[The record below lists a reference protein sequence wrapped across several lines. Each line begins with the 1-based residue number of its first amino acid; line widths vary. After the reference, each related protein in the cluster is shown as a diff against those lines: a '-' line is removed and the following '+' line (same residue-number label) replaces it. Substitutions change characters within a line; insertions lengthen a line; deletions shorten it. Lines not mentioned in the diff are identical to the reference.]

1 MTPKTCYQF
10 FCLQLIQNVTMAVGP
25 IVQYHQNSKYYSAC
39 PPRPNKQVD
48 SNLPHITIQMPVY
61 KEGLEAVLCA
71 RLLSNHTLPHLKL
84 FHLFVFSAPSIA
96 SLKKAMQTYARQG
109 GTSNIFINDD
119 GLRVILPTPW
129 SSGIPP
135 QLHSIQALLDRERDA
150 RLAFYDANG
159 IGWIARPAD
168 GEPSAN
174 GDGTT
179 FVRAGR
185 FKKASNM
192 NYALALSRK
201 AERHLSEMIAT
212 GETANG
218 MSARVSLS
226 GEGSGS
232 SEDEHAFP
240 VSLEERA
247 LMRAV
252 EETWEE
258 SGKRWRPW
266 AKNGKACRVGEIV
279 LLVDSDTV
287 VPEVR

>member
-1 MTPKTCYQF
+1 
-10 FCLQLIQNVTMAVGP
+10 
-25 IVQYHQNSKYYSAC
+25 
-39 PPRPNKQVD
+39 
-48 SNLPHITIQMPVY
+48 
-61 KEGLEAVLCA
+61 
-71 RLLSNHTLPHLKL
+71 
-84 FHLFVFSAPSIA
+84 
-96 SLKKAMQTYARQG
+96 MQTYARQG
-109 GTSNIFINDD
+109 GTSNIFVNDD
-119 GLRVILPTPW
+119 GLRVILPTILT
-129 SSGIPP
+129 SATSP
-135 QLHSIQALLDRERDA
+135 QLYRIQTLPDHAREA

-159 IGWIARPAD
+159 IGWVARPAD
-168 GEPSAN
+168 GEPSASS
-174 GDGTT
+174 DGTT

-201 AERHLSEMIAT
+201 VEKHLNEMIAT
-212 GETANG
+212 GETAIG

-232 SEDEHAFP
+232 SEDEYALP
-240 VSLEERA
+240 TSLEERA

-266 AKNGKACRVGEIV
+266 AKNGRACRVGEIV

-287 VPEVR
+287 VPEVRSSELYP